1 MVWLQTLIV
10 VHLHHQTLSYRTQLQ
25 ERNLTSLNGRRPV
38 LLPRFA
44 QRIIKRQTKKRRVYE
59 EHCYAHTDSY
69 KNGTVK

>member
-25 ERNLTSLNGRRPV
+25 ERNLTSLYGRRPV

-44 QRIIKRQTKKRRVYE
+44 QRNIKRQIKKRRVYE
-59 EHCYAHTDSY
+59 EHRYAQDRTI
-69 KNGTVK
+69 K